1 MSIPIVSMNASLRLP
16 SSQKATQPAAADNVQ
31 RTASTSLR
39 NAALVNAL
47 TPSASASA
55 SASASVGALSK
66 PVFKTPAAQTAAD
79 VKDDADKLSAKQ
91 VQHSLEEINKVMMGL
106 SISVQF
112 KIDPNFK
119 ELIVRVVD
127 EDSGKLIRQIPTE
140 EVVKMSKAMDNL
152 KGLLFAQSV

>member
-1 MSIPIVSMNASLRLP
+1 MSTPIVSTNAGIGLP
-16 SSQKATQPAAADNVQ
+16 SSAKAVQPAAVDNVQ
-31 RTASTSLR
+31 RTRSTPP
-39 NAALVNAL
+39 NARIPLAPA
-47 TPSASASA
+47 PGSAAR
-55 SASASVGALSK
+55 VPD
-66 PVFKTPAAQTAAD
+66 PVFKTPAAQIAAD
-79 VKDDADKLSAKQ
+79 AKDDQDKVSAEQ
-91 VQHSLEEINKVMMGL
+91 VQQSLQEINKVMMGL

-127 EDSGKLIRQIPTE
+127 ADSGKLIRQIPTE

>member
-1 MSIPIVSMNASLRLP
+1 MNASLRLP

-55 SASASVGALSK
+55 SASASVGALSD
-66 PVFKTPAAQTAAD
+66 PAFKTPLAQMAAD
-79 VKDDADKLSAKQ
+79 AKDDADKLSAKQ
-91 VQHSLEEINKVMMGL
+91 VQHSLEEINKVMLGL